1 MSTMPKVSVIIPT
14 FNRAHILGRAIA
26 SVLGQTY
33 SDLELIVVD
42 DGSSDGTAALIQTFP
57 DPRLR
62 YVQQPRN
69 LGVSAARNRGIA
81 EARGEWLAFLDSDD
95 LWLPQKLDR
104 QFAALSGV
112 DCVAS
117 YCSLLRMDGKISIE
131 VPFGDVGSN
140 SGPKPWPSL
149 LMDGIWC
156 TQTWLVPKRVVIEA
170 GQFDERMKI
179 WEDWD
184 LLLRIALLGP
194 IHHLPEVLV
203 HSTVSHDSLVGQH
216 QNRPTSLRILQ
227 QKHAELFSRD
237 ATVAAHHIYTRA
249 RFELLYGDW
258 MQGWRALARVI
269 VLQPTRK
276 RGWGLLAASLTGR
289 KGLQHIAEWAKQRKG
304 G

>member
-1 MSTMPKVSVIIPT
+1 MSAVPTVSVIIPT
-14 FNRAHILGRAIA
+14 FNRAYILERAIA
-26 SVLGQTY
+26 SVLGQSYT
-33 SDLELIVVD
+33 DLELIVVD
-42 DGSSDGTAALIQTFP
+42 DGSSDGTAELIQNFS
-57 DPRLR
+57 DSRLR
-62 YVQQPRN
+62 YLQQPRN

-95 LWLPQKLDR
+95 LWLPQKLEK
-104 QFAALSGV
+104 QFAALKGV

-117 YCSLLRMDGKISIE
+117 YCCLLRIDDKIETRIPAKVDGI
-131 VPFGDVGSN
+131 N
-140 SGPKPWPSL
+140 SGVRPWPSL
-149 LMDGIWC
+149 LMDGLWFS
-156 TQTWLVPKRVVIEA
+156 QTWLVPKRVVLAA
-170 GQFDERMKI
+170 GPFDERMSI

-184 LLLRIALLGP
+184 LFLRIAMQGP
-194 IHHLPEVLV
+194 VHHLPEVLV
-203 HSTVSHDSLVGQH
+203 HSIVSPDSLVGAH
-216 QNRPTSLRILQ
+216 QNRQGSLRILQ
-227 QKHAELFSRD
+227 EKHAALFAQD